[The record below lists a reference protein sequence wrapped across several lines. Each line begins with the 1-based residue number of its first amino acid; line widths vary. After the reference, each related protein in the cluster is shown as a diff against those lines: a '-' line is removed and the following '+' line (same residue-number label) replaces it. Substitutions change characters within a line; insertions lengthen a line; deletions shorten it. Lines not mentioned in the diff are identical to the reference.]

1 MSQPHSSDPL
11 PTVILVPPTNRA
23 DKRSARRKASWSG
36 GEIPWMKI
44 AIGGSVAWMAVIL
57 VVGLYFFMRGD
68 RQPIDEGGLPP
79 VPAVKP
85 VAQEF
90 GPLPPVQVAQDRFVL
105 QPLAAPKLE
114 ELPALPANK
123 DEFVDCEQIGVNVLF
138 MKDAAEAFQRGRAEK
153 KTVFIVHLSGNLED
167 KEFT

>member
-1 MSQPHSSDPL
+1 MWNDGLSSFLEASMSQPHSSDPL

-57 VVGLYFFMRGD
+57 VMGLYFFMRGD
-68 RQPIDEGGLPP
+68 RQPVDEGGLPP

-85 VAQEF
+85 VAQDF
-90 GPLPPVQVAQDRFVL
+90 ASRS
-105 QPLAAPKLE
+105 
-114 ELPALPANK
+114 ALM
-123 DEFVDCEQIGVNVLF
+123 CSL
-138 MKDAAEAFQRGRAEK
+138 
-153 KTVFIVHLSGNLED
+153 
-167 KEFT
+167 

>member
-11 PTVILVPPTNRA
+11 PTVILVPPANRA
-23 DKRSARRKASWSG
+23 DKRSARRKASWAG

-57 VVGLYFFMRGD
+57 VMGLYFFMRGD

-85 VAQEF
+85 VAQELA
-90 GPLPPVQVAQDRFVL
+90 PLP
-105 QPLAAPKLE
+105 PLAAPKVE
-114 ELPALPANK
+114 ELAAPPANNG
-123 DEFVDCEQIGVNVLF
+123 EFVDCGQIGVNVLF
-138 MKDAAEAFQRGRAEK
+138 MKDPAEAFLRGQAEK

-167 KEFT
+167 KDFT

>member
-11 PTVILVPPTNRA
+11 PTVILVPPPNRA

-44 AIGGSVAWMAVIL
+44 AVGGSVAWMGVIL
-57 VVGLYFFMRGD
+57 VMGLYFFMRGD

-85 VAQEF
+85 VAQELA
-90 GPLPPVQVAQDRFVL
+90 PLPA
-105 QPLAAPKLE
+105 LAAPKAE
-114 ELPALPANK
+114 ELPAPPENNNVPAPPENK
-123 DEFVDCEQIGVNVLF
+123 NDFVDRAQIGVNVLF
-138 MKDAAEAFQRGRAEK
+138 MKDPAEAFQRAQAEK

>member
-1 MSQPHSSDPL
+1 MSQPHSSDRL
-11 PTVILVPPTNRA
+11 PTVILVTPPNKT
-23 DKRSARRKASWSG
+23 DKRSARRKASSG
-36 GEIPWMKI
+36 GEIPWMKV
-44 AIGGSVAWMAVIL
+44 AIGASVAWTAVIL
-57 VVGLYFFMRGD
+57 VMGLYFVLRGD

-85 VAQEF
+85 VAQDF
-90 GPLPPVQVAQDRFVL
+90 APLP
-105 QPLAAPKLE
+105 PLAAPKVE

-123 DEFVDCEQIGVNVLF
+123 PPLPANNGEFVDCEQIGVNVLF
-138 MKDAAEAFQRGRAEK
+138 MKDAAEAFQRGQAEK

>member
-1 MSQPHSSDPL
+1 MSQPQSSDPL
-11 PTVILVPPTNRA
+11 PTVILVPPPNKIN
-23 DKRSARRKASWSG
+23 KRSARPKASWPG
-36 GEIPWMKI
+36 GEIPWMKV

-57 VVGLYFFMRGD
+57 VSGLYLFLRGD

-85 VAQEF
+85 VAQDLVV
-90 GPLPPVQVAQDRFVL
+90 PLQA
-105 QPLAAPKLE
+105 LAAPKVE
-114 ELPALPANK
+114 ELPAPPANIH
-123 DEFVDCEQIGVNVLF
+123 EFVDREQIGVNVHF
-138 MKDAAEAFQRGRAEK
+138 MKDAADAFQRGQAEK

>member
-1 MSQPHSSDPL
+1 MSQPHSSDRL
-11 PTVILVPPTNRA
+11 PTVILVTPPNKT
-23 DKRSARRKASWSG
+23 DKRSPRRKASSG
-36 GEIPWMKI
+36 GEIPWMKV
-44 AIGGSVAWMAVIL
+44 AIGASVAWTAVIL
-57 VVGLYFFMRGD
+57 VMGLYFVLRGD

-85 VAQEF
+85 VAQDLV
-90 GPLPPVQVAQDRFVL
+90 PLQPVQVAEDRLVL
-105 QPLAAPKLE
+105 QPAAAPKVE

-123 DEFVDCEQIGVNVLF
+123 HDFIDCEQIGVNVLF
-138 MKDAAEAFQRGRAEK
+138 MKDAAEAFQCGQAEK